1 MGQVYAATDQELGRS
16 VALKVIRPE
25 RVASSYARARLV
37 REAQALALLH
47 HPNVVMVHDV
57 GAEGDNVFVAMELVD
72 GVTLDDWL
80 RAEPRIWPAIREVFL
95 AAGRGLAAAHAAGI
109 VHRDF
114 KPHNVI
120 VGVDRVVVIDLG
132 LARADG
138 DASDRS
144 GDAAASA
151 ASAAPAPPDTL
162 RLALTLTGE
171 RVGTPHYMAPEQRAG
186 GAVTAKADQFAF
198 CVALYEALSGD
209 KPVEGAVLPLGSRVP
224 RFVAAAIARGL
235 SLDPEAR
242 WPSMEALLGAL
253 GRTFWTRRRKRLAG
267 GAVTAALAAVAV
279 LGFAAGQRVAAPD
292 PCLGGEALI
301 ALVWTAHAGNTPAR
315 LSGLYGNRAAV
326 LSRRGDHPGAIE
338 LYQVLVGI
346 ETDHRGPE
354 SLGVAWAHKNIGD
367 ELEVMGRG
375 GHAAPHYQRASE
387 MLENLLGPEH
397 PFVRLAA
404 DQPGLEPHRPL
415 RVRCGRAAVRARDRH
430 LRARPGA
437 R

>member
-1 MGQVYAATDQELGRS
+1 MTGELQERGAAFRTESVEPSAGGVLVGAPGAERERGRAIGPGDCLGRYTVRALIGAGGMGQVYAATDQELGRS

-25 RVASSYARARLV
+25 RVASSYARVRLV

-47 HPNVVMVHDV
+47 HPNVVTVHDV

-72 GVTLDDWL
+72 GVTLGDWL
-80 RAEPRIWPAIREVFL
+80 RAEPRTWPAIREVFL

-114 KPHNVI
+114 KPHNAI
-120 VGVDRVVVIDLG
+120 VGVDRVVVVDFG
-132 LARADG
+132 VARADG
-138 DASDRS
+138 DAPDPC

-151 ASAAPAPPDTL
+151 GPAPPSTL
-162 RLALTLTGE
+162 RLTLTLTGE

-186 GAVTAKADQFAF
+186 SAVTAKADQFAF

-209 KPVEGAVLPLGSRVP
+209 KLVEGAVLPLGSRVP

-235 SLDPEAR
+235 SPDPEGR

-267 GAVTAALAAVAV
+267 GAVTAALAAVAL

-301 ALVWTAHAGNTPAR
+301 APVWDDTARAG
-315 LSGLYGNRAAV
+315 V
-326 LSRRGDHPGAIE
+326 
-338 LYQVLVGI
+338 
-346 ETDHRGPE
+346 
-354 SLGVAWAHKNIGD
+354 
-367 ELEVMGRG
+367 
-375 GHAAPHYQRASE
+375 HAAFRRTGQVYADGAWRGRSTVWASPCWASGACPRRAPSSS
-387 MLENLLGPEH
+387 G
-397 PFVRLAA
+397 RSGSIA
-404 DQPGLEPHRPL
+404 PGSPP
-415 RVRCGRAAVRARDRH
+415 
-430 LRARPGA
+430 
-437 R
+437 